1 MSEGQ
6 ITGKATVKVDGEE
19 LLADVDATLNVG
31 GVSRQAV
38 MGPHGVQGFQESPE
52 APALST
58 TVRHTAKTDL
68 IALGKITGATVLF
81 ETDTGDTYM
90 LRRAFVTDTIELG
103 SGNGNVRLNWGA
115 FGVER
120 I

>member
-1 MSEGQ
+1 MSQ
-6 ITGKATVKVDGEE
+6 ITGKATIKKDGEE

-31 GVSRQAV
+31 GASREPV
-38 MGPHGVQGFQESPE
+38 MGPRGVQGFRESPA
-52 APALST
+52 APTLST
-58 TVRHTAKTDL
+58 TVRHTKDTDL
-68 IALGKITGATVLF
+68 VALGSITDATVLF

-90 LRRAFVTDTIELG
+90 LRRAFVSDPVELS